1 MGLSNSRSGAAGRRG
16 LARAALLFTPLALAA
31 CGSVVAGSSGAA
43 GSAASPTAVRAVQPG
58 TLCADQGAV
67 NHLVVTRTGIVNH
80 VQAQRFA
87 FPAVVTVTS
96 PAQARAVAKALCALP
111 PGPTGITNCPA
122 DLGIS
127 YQLRFAAGGR
137 HFHVVTVASTGCEL
151 VSGAGKVRTIST
163 APGFWFVLGKTMRL
177 HGPLAQK
184 AFTGTPQGGK
194 HCTPAS
200 TAMAQ
205 SANCPGR
212 KQSG

>member
-16 LARAALLFTPLALAA
+16 LARAALLLAPLALAA

-43 GSAASPTAVRAVQPG
+43 GPAASPTAVRAAQPG

-67 NHLVVTRTGIVNH
+67 NHLVITRKGIVTH

-96 PAQARAVAKALCALP
+96 PAQAQAVAKALCALP

-127 YQLRFAAGGR
+127 YQLRFAADGR
-137 HFHVVTVASTGCEL
+137 NFHVVTVASTGCEI

-163 APGFWFVLGKTMRL
+163 APGFWVVLGKAMRL
-177 HGPLAQK
+177 QGPVAQK
-184 AFTGTPQGGK
+184 AFAGTPKGGK

-205 SANCPGR
+205 SGNCPGR
-212 KQSG
+212 KQPG

>member
-16 LARAALLFTPLALAA
+16 LARAALLLTPLALAA
-31 CGSVVAGSSGAA
+31 CGSVAAGSSGAA
-43 GSAASPTAVRAVQPG
+43 GSAASPTAVSAAQG
-58 TLCADQGAV
+58 TLCADQGSV
-67 NHLVVTRTGIVNH
+67 NHLVVTRKGIVTH

-96 PAQARAVAKALCALP
+96 PAQAQAVAKAICALP

-127 YQLRFAAGGR
+127 YQLRFAADGR
-137 HFHVVTVASTGCEL
+137 HFGVVTVASTGCEM

-163 APGFWFVLGKTMRL
+163 TPGFWVVLGKAMRL
-177 HGPLAQK
+177 QGPVAQK
-184 AFTGTPQGGK
+184 AFAGTPNGGK
-194 HCTPAS
+194 HCGPAS

-205 SANCPGR
+205 SVKCPGR
-212 KQSG
+212 KQPG